1 MRNCLVCMWERLQW
15 EWSCTTTT
23 LRRWSLSSSR
33 PGTSPTFHSRLG
45 KVQPVRCLQSCLPLH
60 RWEHRG
66 CMLDSDY
73 ASLFTSKP
81 MVQSLVCSL
90 GRSQRGWWIFSS
102 ACHMFP
108 MMWLWKQSKWWI
120 QTMWKW
126 LWWWRHR
133 TAWALSLS
141 WPAAYHHQQKQWQ
154 DQGREEEEELGAASW
169 KQWNWCRPSPFTL
182 IAAHGSDQHNS
193 KGACF
198 PFYHRIRPSFESWP
212 SLFIKTLQVM
222 PISISN

>member
-1 MRNCLVCMWERLQW
+1 
-15 EWSCTTTT
+15 
-23 LRRWSLSSSR
+23 
-33 PGTSPTFHSRLG
+33 
-45 KVQPVRCLQSCLPLH
+45 
-60 RWEHRG
+60 
-66 CMLDSDY
+66 MLDSDY
-73 ASLFTSKP
+73 ASLFTSKQ

-90 GRSQRGWWIFSS
+90 GQSQRGWWIFSS

-126 LWWWRHR
+126 WWWWRHR

-141 WPAAYHHQQKQWQ
+141 WAAAYHHQQKQWQ

-169 KQWNWCRPSPFTL
+169 KRWNWRQLSPFTL
-182 IAAHGSDQHNS
+182 IAAPGSDQHNS

-198 PFYHRIRPSFESWP
+198 PFCHRIRPSFESWP